1 MRETLFISH
10 ATPEDND
17 FARWLSLQLIG
28 LGYTVW
34 SDVVKLK
41 GGEDWWPLIESQ
53 IRDSSIKFIIAL
65 STASNN
71 KDGVLKELAVATKV
85 KKKLGDDNF
94 IIPLHIDSTLSYDD
108 INVELIR
115 LNSINFKNT
124 WADGLRMLLEKLNE
138 ENIPKKSD
146 NHEQVKSLWESVYL
160 NKKQPILE
168 PETYYSNWFPIVEIP
183 KKLWFHNFK
192 QLMPRGLN
200 IDNLAYP
207 VIRYKDYLATF
218 AYCYDF
224 MEEIPKTYTYKKS
237 ESFEVDVE
245 EILSGKYSDAF
256 LRNKE
261 ARNLIVMLLNK
272 AFERTLREKVS
283 VYEMSGRFS
292 FWIKKGILEKDKFN
306 KIQLVGKQK
315 EKQWHFGISGS
326 VKMFPERCVV
336 INSHIWFTSDGVNLI
351 PEASKQH
358 AARRKQGKNW
368 WNNDWRNKTMAFMKY
383 LAEDGA
389 IKISLGSEEFAFISD
404 EPIMFNSPVKYIDP
418 NIENLLE
425 EVFDEEHNSEEHLP

>member
-53 IRDSSIKFIIAL
+53 IRDSSIKFIIVL

-115 LNSINFKNT
+115 LNSINFKNS
-124 WADGLRMLLEKLNE
+124 WADGIRMLLEKLNE
-138 ENIPKKSD
+138 ENVPKKSD

-168 PETYYSNWFPIVEIP
+168 PEIYYSNWFPIVEIP

-200 IDNLAYP
+200 IDDLPYP

-272 AFERTLREKVS
+272 AFERTLREKAS

-326 VKMFPERCVV
+326 VKMFPERSIV

-351 PEASKQH
+351 PEVSKQH

-389 IKISLGSEEFAFISD
+389 IKISLGSEEFALISD
-404 EPIMFNSPVKYIDP
+404 EPIMFNSPVKYTDP

-425 EVFDEEHNSEEHLP
+425 EVFDEEHNSEEQLS